1 MLIASYR
8 RSLIVA
14 TAGAL
19 MAAGLIGPAAAD
31 DLQTFAADIIA
42 DAAQATTAAPIAPSE
57 AAIDE
62 VAPASSEASPGFA
75 KSTAA
80 HRPIHKH
87 RRIAA
92 PGWHATWVAWI
103 PPVRACPP
111 NCGRLLM
118 LGVGF

>member
-1 MLIASYR
+1 MIASYR

-19 MAAGLIGPAAAD
+19 MAAGLVGPAAAD
-31 DLQTFAADIIA
+31 DLRTFTAEIIA
-42 DAAQATTAAPIAPSE
+42 DAAQASTAAPMAPSE

-62 VAPASSEASPGFA
+62 VAPASSEASQGFA

-80 HRPIHKH
+80 RRPIHKH
-87 RRIAA
+87 RRLTA
-92 PGWHATWVAWI
+92 PGWHSTWVAWI